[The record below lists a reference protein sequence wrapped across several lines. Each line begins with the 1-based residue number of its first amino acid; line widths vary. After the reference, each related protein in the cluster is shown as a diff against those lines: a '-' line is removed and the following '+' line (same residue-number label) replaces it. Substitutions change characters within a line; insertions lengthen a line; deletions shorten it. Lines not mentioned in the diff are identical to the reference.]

1 MHPEQTVRSSA
12 PAQGLA
18 FLYLPQP
25 ILPLVQSP
33 PPVIL
38 AICSL
43 LWLQLAQQLAPHQ
56 GLSVPEQ
63 PPWEGALGGLH
74 DLRAQCLTSLD
85 LCIPSLPDSSGASQY
100 RRGD

>member
-25 ILPLVQSP
+25 ILPPSAVP
-33 PPVIL
+33 TPVIQ
-38 AICSL
+38 AICTL

-56 GLSVPEQ
+56 GLSVSEQ
-63 PPWEGALGGLH
+63 PPGKGL
-74 DLRAQCLTSLD
+74 
-85 LCIPSLPDSSGASQY
+85 
-100 RRGD
+100 